1 MASKTTKRAN
11 NRPTTGLSEL
21 INEAVRAVPIPP
33 PVLSNDQEADLSD
46 RQRELLEQLGTIFQ
60 AGFANLTMADL
71 ADQLNCSLRT
81 LYLLASSRNQLV
93 TMVID
98 RTLRDHGRA
107 AQTAM
112 TSAGSVIEAL
122 QGFLVAAND
131 AVSEVN
137 PNFATDMSEIA
148 EGAALNEAHSSYLI
162 AVTKALLTLAIERGE
177 LASVDTAAL
186 ARMLGGLGRDFAR
199 PEVLPTLDN
208 TPAQSA
214 NAMVSLVINAAQLSG
229 RP

>member
-1 MASKTTKRAN
+1 MTTKTTEQSDTKPAERL
-11 NRPTTGLSEL
+11 RGL
-21 INEAVRAVPIPP
+21 INRTVRTVPIPP
-33 PVLSNDQEADLSD
+33 PVLSNDEEAQLSD

-60 AGFANLTMADL
+60 AGFADLTMADL

-107 AQTAM
+107 AQNAM
-112 TSAGSVIEAL
+112 ASAGSVVEAL
-122 QGFLVAAND
+122 EKFLIAAND

-137 PNFATDMSEIA
+137 PNFATDMSEIP

-162 AVTKALLTLAIERGE
+162 AVTKALLTLAIKRGE
-177 LASVDTAAL
+177 LAPVDTAAL

-208 TPAQSA
+208 SPAQSA
-214 NAMVSLVINAAQLSG
+214 NAMVTLVVNAAKLTSL
-229 RP
+229 